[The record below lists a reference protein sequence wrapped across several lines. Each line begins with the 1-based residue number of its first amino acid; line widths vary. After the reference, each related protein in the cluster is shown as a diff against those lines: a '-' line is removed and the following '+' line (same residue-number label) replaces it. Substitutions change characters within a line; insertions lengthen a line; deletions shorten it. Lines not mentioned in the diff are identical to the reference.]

1 LQAIFQGK
9 KEPSRNEFDSD
20 YDDYVRELARNNKI
34 NKTQEADMRADTR
47 KKVLFELES
56 VFPSVNKVTNGRIT
70 TFCPV
75 FSEHNVLKTPKQ
87 MLVSADMVEEI
98 INDVRGKDFGAFCR
112 ETVYS
117 NPEGGIVKEVIN
129 VEILPDIILT
139 PNVGS
144 RGIMWQEIEG
154 KRRQSPARFML
165 SVFQADDLGKVLYRL
180 VGGFRWE
187 MCKRIQ
193 GARWNDVSER
203 SLTADYSDYI
213 ASFRKS
219 KDLSAD
225 VREKVKSDLIKCKN
239 NNKEMFVYDYLNWI
253 LYESGGSP
261 RLNKVSRTVLFTYC
275 PFSKEVRDKLRANP
289 LFHEYLD
296 KYDIRVK
303 THVKHY
309 ENLYNSLKT
318 KGFSVPEEIEKT
330 KQILLS

>member
-1 LQAIFQGK
+1 
-9 KEPSRNEFDSD
+9 
-20 YDDYVRELARNNKI
+20 
-34 NKTQEADMRADTR
+34 
-47 KKVLFELES
+47 
-56 VFPSVNKVTNGRIT
+56 
-70 TFCPV
+70 
-75 FSEHNVLKTPKQ
+75 
-87 MLVSADMVEEI
+87 
-98 INDVRGKDFGAFCR
+98 
-112 ETVYS
+112 
-117 NPEGGIVKEVIN
+117 
-129 VEILPDIILT
+129 
-139 PNVGS
+139 
-144 RGIMWQEIEG
+144 MWQEIEG

-165 SVFQADDLGKVLYRL
+165 SLFQADDLGKVLYRL

-261 RLNKVSRTVLFTYC
+261 RLNKVSRTILFTYC
-275 PFSKEVRDKLRANP
+275 PFSKEVREKLRANP

-296 KYDIRVK
+296 KYEIRLK
-303 THVKHY
+303 THARHY
-309 ENLYNSLKT
+309 DNLYNSLKT
-318 KGFSVPEEIEKT
+318 KGFAVPEEIERT